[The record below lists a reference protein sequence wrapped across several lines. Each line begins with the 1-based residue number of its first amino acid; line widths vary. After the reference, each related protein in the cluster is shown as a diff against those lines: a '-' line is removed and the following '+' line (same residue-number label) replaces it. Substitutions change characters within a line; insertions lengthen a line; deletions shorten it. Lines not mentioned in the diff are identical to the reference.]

1 MEAILDLYEKPY
13 DPRRPVVGFDEQ
25 PQVLLEHK
33 HPPVGMGPGQPERE
47 DYEYVRKGTAN
58 VFCCFEPLQGKRVM
72 TVTQQRTS
80 QDFARQMKH
89 LVDVQYPDAE
99 AVEVVLDN
107 LSTHSKAAL
116 YATFPPHEA
125 NRILRRLNFHFT
137 PKHGSWLNVAEI
149 EFSIFSR
156 QCADRR
162 IGGIEKLTTEA
173 KAWQDRRNL
182 HPRPMNWH
190 FTAKDARTKLTHV
203 YPKVSS

>member
-116 YATFPPHEA
+116 YATFPLTRPIA
-125 NRILRRLNFHFT
+125 SSADSTSTSPLNMAL
-137 PKHGSWLNVAEI
+137 G
-149 EFSIFSR
+149 
-156 QCADRR
+156 
-162 IGGIEKLTTEA
+162 
-173 KAWQDRRNL
+173 
-182 HPRPMNWH
+182 
-190 FTAKDARTKLTHV
+190 
-203 YPKVSS
+203 